1 MTKWQKDIIKHT
13 LGLITETRCVYV
25 DGLRMQR
32 IAMND
37 DVLLLV
43 NYNMRKNTIPLDK
56 IVNVQIECTNSCIK
70 LTVIDNLYASHDITI
85 CT

>member
-1 MTKWQKDIIKHT
+1 MTQWQKDIIKHT

-25 DGLRMQR
+25 DGLRMQQ

-37 DVLLLV
+37 DVMLLV
-43 NYNMRKNTIPLDK
+43 NYNMRKNIIPLDK
-56 IVNVQIECTNSCIK
+56 IVNVQIECTNTCVK
-70 LTVIDNLYASHDITI
+70 LTVIDNLYASHEITI